1 MADASG
7 LANEEQINSV
17 ASGSGYSAE
26 QLDPQTGEKVKNL
39 LTPIQIGSTTTPWS
53 TGLVVSMS
61 EILAPSNQTT
71 YMLIIMLIS
80 ALVAIGMIMAIIIKQ
95 NVSKPLKT
103 TAGFA
108 KSLADG
114 NLDEKIEIKSM
125 DEIGQLGSIL
135 DQQVRD
141 AFKNIVYA
149 QALAQK
155 QSDYQKEQV
164 EKLVLNLKKLSDGDL
179 DCDTSVTEPDE
190 DTKQLYDVYSG
201 INASFETSIKAIKA
215 LVADADM
222 LSKAAIEGKL
232 SIRAEAEKHKGDF
245 KKIVDG
251 VNNTLD
257 AVIHPVNE
265 TAIVLG
271 EMSKGNLNVMVTG
284 EYQGDH
290 AILKDALNGTL
301 TEIRGYITEIAQVLG
316 GISDGDVTANITSE
330 YKGDFKELKN
340 SINKIIA
347 SLNEILSEINT
358 AADQV
363 ASGSAQVSLGNQAI
377 SQGATEQA
385 SSIEELTASIA
396 QIAEQTNLNAENSN
410 KSNEMAA
417 EMKKAAIEGNEQ
429 MKSML
434 LSMDAINESSEKI
447 SNIIKVIEDIAF
459 QTNILALNAA
469 VEAARAGVH
478 GKGFAVVAEE
488 VRNLAA
494 RSANAAKETTELIE
508 GSIKKV
514 GNGTK
519 IAQETAAAL
528 NNIVT
533 SVEET
538 VVLGEKIAVAS
549 KEQAS
554 GIGQINQG
562 LEQLSQVVQT
572 NSASAQEGAAASQE
586 LSGQAELLKEKIG
599 EFKLKD
605 QKISKQKTSEE
616 DYADDFTSDK
626 Y

>member
-1 MADASG
+1 MR
-7 LANEEQINSV
+7 NSW
-17 ASGSGYSAE
+17 
-26 QLDPQTGEKVKNL
+26 QK
-39 LTPIQIGSTTTPWS
+39 
-53 TGLVVSMS
+53 
-61 EILAPSNQTT
+61 
-71 YMLIIMLIS
+71 
-80 ALVAIGMIMAIIIKQ
+80 
-95 NVSKPLKT
+95 
-103 TAGFA
+103 
-108 KSLADG
+108 
-114 NLDEKIEIKSM
+114 
-125 DEIGQLGSIL
+125 
-135 DQQVRD
+135 
-141 AFKNIVYA
+141 
-149 QALAQK
+149 K

-164 EKLVLNLKKLSDGDL
+164 DKLVLNLEKLSEGNL
-179 DCDTSVTEPDE
+179 DCDTSVAEADE
-190 DTKQLYDVYSG
+190 DTKALYDVYAG
-201 INASFETSIKAIKA
+201 INESFETSIEAIRE
-215 LVADADM
+215 LVSDTDLLSRAAVEGQLSVRAQAD
-222 LSKAAIEGKL
+222 
-232 SIRAEAEKHKGDF
+232 KHKGDF

-265 TAIVLG
+265 TAVVLG

-290 AILKDALNGTL
+290 AILKDALNATL
-301 TEIRGYITEIAQVLG
+301 SEIRGYITEIAHVLD
-316 GISDGDVTANITSE
+316 GISTGDITKNITSE
-330 YKGDFKELKN
+330 YKGDFAELKN
-340 SINKIIA
+340 SINKIINA
-347 SLNEILSEINT
+347 LNQVLSEINT

-363 ASGSAQVSLGNQAI
+363 ASGSTQVSLGNQAI

-385 SSIEELTASIA
+385 SSIEELTASIT

-410 KSNEMAA
+410 KSNDMAA

-429 MKSML
+429 MKNML

-447 SNIIKVIEDIAF
+447 SNIIKVIDDIAF

-514 GNGTK
+514 GDGTK
-519 IAQETAAAL
+519 IAQETAVAL

-562 LEQLSQVVQT
+562 VEQLSQVVQT
-572 NSASAQEGAAASQE
+572 NSASAQEGAAASEE

-599 EFKLKD
+599 LFKLKNAED
-605 QKISKQKTSEE
+605 EAPNSSQTTSNIPETD
-616 DYADDFTSDK
+616 DYPDDFTSDK